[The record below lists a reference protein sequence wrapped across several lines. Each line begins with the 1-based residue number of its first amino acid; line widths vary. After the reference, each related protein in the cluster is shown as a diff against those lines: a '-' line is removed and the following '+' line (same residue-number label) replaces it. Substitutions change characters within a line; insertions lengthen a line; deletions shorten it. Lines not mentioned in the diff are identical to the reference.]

1 MVAVCLAG
9 PPQMLGRNS
18 CLGLNSPKM
27 QGFAVL
33 LSLSQAGLHSSV
45 LMVLLSLPDMLQ
57 IPVLLEENVAPFGGN
72 QPLPA
77 PKPALLQRGWAGRA
91 GQQEDQRRCATQP
104 YNHEQ
109 GREPQHT
116 IPTHNSGRGRTSSST
131 RVLGVED
138 GAVTEGGT
146 TWGWPTGAAGSC
158 SEVPKGPAGH
168 GGVSNQARRGDAQ
181 VCH

>member
-1 MVAVCLAG
+1 MDHPTLKTPLLNWKYEHSPA
-9 PPQMLGRNS
+9 LG
-18 CLGLNSPKM
+18 
-27 QGFAVL
+27 
-33 LSLSQAGLHSSV
+33 SQPSGCWFRGAWQNSV
-45 LMVLLSLPDMLQ
+45 LPW
-57 IPVLLEENVAPFGGN
+57 PH
-72 QPLPA
+72 
-77 PKPALLQRGWAGRA
+77 KPALLQRGWAGSA